1 MSAAAGCEL
10 YVDDSMTRLQHFEH
24 QQPPSMAIEH
34 WKRLKPHTGLPQVFA
49 QMTVWNAETLIHQ
62 HRSTITRWLASQ
74 GEDWLLNV
82 IGINE
87 GKSYFLLEPLTSQE
101 KLSQLLRLDCQGG
114 MVVLERSLL
123 RKELI
128 AMSAEKIAACGSSYD
143 ELIHP

>member
-1 MSAAAGCEL
+1 LAADL
-10 YVDDSMTRLQHFEH
+10 
-24 QQPPSMAIEH
+24 
-34 WKRLKPHTGLPQVFA
+34 KRLKPQTGLPQVFA

-82 IGINE
+82 ISINE

-101 KLSQLLRLDCQGG
+101 KLSQLLQIDCQGG
-114 MVVLERSLL
+114 MVVHDRALL

-143 ELIHP
+143 ELTPAELQTSVKTTDVRPL